1 MPSGPFNLARF
12 LEAQENI
19 YVTALSELRSGQK
32 RSHWMWFVFPQI
44 KGLGF
49 STTARYYAIEGIDE
63 ARAYLTHPTLG
74 PRLRACTEAV
84 NNLHGKSLSQI
95 FAYPDD
101 LKFRSSMTL
110 FELASDANSAFSKA
124 LDKYSK
130 DNAIAP
136 RLTLPRKCPADYS
149 FNIDFQTTP
158 NEHAP
163 ICRTRFRPA
172 SQDMG

>member
-49 STTARYYAIEGIDE
+49 STTARYYAIAGIDE

-101 LKFRSSMTL
+101 LKFCSSMTL

-124 LDKYSK
+124 LDKYCQGQRDRS
-130 DNAIAP
+130 
-136 RLTLPRKCPADYS
+136 TLDLAAEMP
-149 FNIDFQTTP
+149 
-158 NEHAP
+158 
-163 ICRTRFRPA
+163 
-172 SQDMG
+172 G